1 MVSSDLTDFKGP
13 QKCFE
18 ALKMELSTNTY
29 KMLLSNKDELMKVVN
44 QIAGNINQTI
54 NESMDKLASEPQANK
69 KRKMSK
75 KRKLFARPRSY
86 FTRSKRKYLTR
97 TPSKNLKRVYL
108 TKYSLNLIKKSI
120 KGFVN
125 ELLI

>member
-1 MVSSDLTDFKGP
+1 
-13 QKCFE
+13 
-18 ALKMELSTNTY
+18 MELSTNTY

-44 QIAGNINQTI
+44 QIAENINQTI
-54 NESMDKLASEPQANK
+54 NDSMDKLASEPQANK
-69 KRKMSK
+69 KRKLSK

-86 FTRSKRKYLTR
+86 FTRSKRKWR
-97 TPSKNLKRVYL
+97 TSSPSTKNMKRVYL

-125 ELLI
+125 ELLV